1 MWKYLWVA
9 RYLFLG
15 DRLRALHGKKL
26 ARVIVCANTGI
37 EFS

>member
-15 DRLRALHGKKL
+15 DRLRAFRGKKL
-26 ARVIVCANTGI
+26 ARVTVCANTEI